1 MSERL
6 MSVLRPK
13 PPEDPIGY
21 QPLADGS
28 TGDWLQASLDT
39 VAGELEQRRRSLLGA
54 AAIVHPERLLEDYN
68 RIGQRADSGLYAILQ
83 AARRLRDAVD
93 RVIVLGDPCGVLGPR
108 AIVESCGHPCHNE
121 LSRGDR
127 GGRPRISFVG
137 SSLDND
143 AIQGLLDLVTPAGKP
158 HSSDLLDQWG
168 MIAADAA
175 GSEPGTAA
183 ATRLFLAALLE
194 AVGGMP
200 ASLADRFV
208 PIARLTGGPT
218 IRATSPASSGGFAI
232 PDGTSAGAAVFT
244 PLGLLPAAVAGID
257 VVRLLQGAAAMNRRF
272 REAPAATNPVLQFAG
287 VSRLMAEQ
295 GCTARVLASR
305 SSQLDSVVRWHGQCM
320 ARRGRP
326 LTTNLVALEPRRDA
340 LIVPAQIA
348 CEADADG
355 IDHLV
360 GRPWSDLVATIPG
373 AASGEPSGATFGA
386 ARGDHD
392 RMQQPEDTILL
403 PRVDE
408 HAVGQLLQFCI
419 LTDLMEPR
427 G

>member
-1 MSERL
+1 

-13 PPEDPIGY
+13 LPEDPIGY
-21 QPLADGS
+21 QPPAGGS
-28 TGDWLQASLDT
+28 TGSWLQASLDT
-39 VAGELEQRRRSLLGA
+39 VAGELEQRRRGLLGV
-54 AAIVHPERLLEDYN
+54 AAIVNPERLLEDYN
-68 RIGQRADSGLYAILQ
+68 RVGQRADSALYAILQ

-158 HSSDLLDQWG
+158 RSSDLLDQWG
-168 MIAADAA
+168 MIAADTA
-175 GSEPGTAA
+175 GSEPSPAA

-194 AVGGMP
+194 AVGGTP

-208 PIARLTGGPT
+208 PIATPTVGPT
-218 IRATSPASSGGFAI
+218 IRSTSLASIGGFAI
-232 PDGTSAGAAVFT
+232 PAGISAGAAVFT

-320 ARRGRP
+320 ARRGKP
-326 LTTNLVALEPRRDA
+326 LTTNLVAQEPRRDA
-340 LIVPAQIA
+340 LIIPATTA
-348 CEADADG
+348 CASDADG

-360 GRPWSDLVATIPG
+360 GRPWSDLVATSPG
-373 AASGEPSGATFGA
+373 APPGDHSGAPP
-386 ARGDHD
+386 GDHD
-392 RMQQPEDTILL
+392 SMQQPEDTILL

-419 LTDLMEPR
+419 LTDLMDH
-427 G
+427 GG

>member
-1 MSERL
+1 

-21 QPLADGS
+21 QPPAGGS
-28 TGDWLQASLDT
+28 TGSCLQSSLDT
-39 VAGELEQRRRSLLGA
+39 VAGGLEQRRRSLLDA
-54 AAIVHPERLLEDYN
+54 ASIVHPERLLEDYN
-68 RIGQRADSGLYAILQ
+68 RVGQRADSSLYAVLQ

-93 RVIVLGDPCGVLGPR
+93 RVIVLGDPCGVLGPW

-121 LSRGDR
+121 LSRGER

-137 SSLDND
+137 SALDND
-143 AIQGLLDLVTPAGKP
+143 AIQGVLDLVTPAGKP
-158 HSSDLLDQWG
+158 RSSDLLDQWG
-168 MIAADAA
+168 MIAAETV
-175 GSEPGTAA
+175 GSDPGTAA
-183 ATRLFLAALLE
+183 ATRLFHAALLE
-194 AVGGMP
+194 AVGGTP
-200 ASLADRFV
+200 ATLADRFV

-218 IRATSPASSGGFAI
+218 NPATSPASSSGFTI
-232 PDGTSAGAAVFT
+232 PAGISAGAAVFT

-305 SSQLDSVVRWHGQCM
+305 SRQLDAVVRWHGQCM

-326 LTTNLVALEPRRDA
+326 LTTNLVAQEPRRDA
-340 LIVPAQIA
+340 LIIPATTA
-348 CEADADG
+348 CAADAAG

-360 GRPWSDLVATIPG
+360 GRPWSDLVATSPEAAPG
-373 AASGEPSGATFGA
+373 DHSGTPP
-386 ARGDHD
+386 GDHD
-392 RMQQPEDTILL
+392 RMQQAEDTVLL

-419 LTDLMEPR
+419 LTDLMDR
-427 G
+427 GK

>member
-1 MSERL
+1 

-13 PPEDPIGY
+13 LPEDPIGY
-21 QPLADGS
+21 QPPAGGS
-28 TGDWLQASLDT
+28 TGSWLQASLDAL
-39 VAGELEQRRRSLLGA
+39 AGELEQRRRGLLGV
-54 AAIVHPERLLEDYN
+54 AAIVNPERLLEDYN
-68 RIGQRADSGLYAILQ
+68 RVGQRADSALYAILQ

-158 HSSDLLDQWG
+158 RSSDLLDQWG
-168 MIAADAA
+168 MIAADTA
-175 GSEPGTAA
+175 GSEPSPAA

-194 AVGGMP
+194 AVGGTP

-208 PIARLTGGPT
+208 PIATPTVGPT
-218 IRATSPASSGGFAI
+218 IRSTSLASIGGFAI
-232 PDGTSAGAAVFT
+232 PAGISAGAAVFT

-320 ARRGRP
+320 ARRGKP
-326 LTTNLVALEPRRDA
+326 LTTNLVAQEPRRDA
-340 LIVPAQIA
+340 LIIPATTA
-348 CEADADG
+348 CASDADG

-360 GRPWSDLVATIPG
+360 GRPWSDLVATSPG
-373 AASGEPSGATFGA
+373 APPGDHSGAPP
-386 ARGDHD
+386 GDHD
-392 RMQQPEDTILL
+392 SMQQPEDTILL

-419 LTDLMEPR
+419 LTDLMDR
-427 G
+427 GG